1 MAKTLAELDKEFQ
14 LNKTFGADARLVPV
28 LAEADLSPHVE
39 TSPPVE
45 SAAAAIVP
53 ESAHNEIPAK
63 TAPKSRGLAALD
75 AQFRGRSAVE
85 TAAEPAEDTPPQQVR
100 RSRGLAALDAQ
111 FRVQPEVDADAARS
125 ESIVVPE
132 IVEDEQAA
140 PVVRKRRFA
149 RVFSL
154 ASDVIFYVA
163 MLILVLS
170 AFTVMQNGKLPFSSN
185 YRFYSVLTSSMESVY
200 PKGSL
205 IIVAKTD
212 PDRLIIGNDITFHT
226 GATDTITHRIVDVIE
241 NYNGSGQ
248 RAFQTKGVNNQSADE
263 SRVPAND
270 VVGKVIFFVPGLGA
284 FFYRLAEN
292 LYLIVIFFVAGVGF
306 SFFLNM
312 TLGETFRERRIR
324 KAKAVLQDS
333 KS

>member
-14 LNKTFGADARLVPV
+14 FNKTFGADARLVPV
-28 LAEADLSPHVE
+28 PSEADASPHVE
-39 TSPPVE
+39 TSSPVE
-45 SAAAAIVP
+45 SAAAEIVP
-53 ESAHNEIPAK
+53 ESAHSDIPTK
-63 TAPKSRGLAALD
+63 SAPKSRGLAALD
-75 AQFRGRSAVE
+75 AQFRVRPEAK
-85 TAAEPAEDTPPQQVR
+85 AE
-100 RSRGLAALDAQ
+100 
-111 FRVQPEVDADAARS
+111 EVRS
-125 ESIVVPE
+125 ESIVVPQ
-132 IVEDEQAA
+132 IVEVEQTKT
-140 PVVRKRRFA
+140 VVRERRFA
-149 RVFSL
+149 RVFSV
-154 ASDVIFYVA
+154 ASDLIFYAA
-163 MLILVLS
+163 MLTLVLA

-205 IIVAKTD
+205 IIVAKND

-241 NYNGSGQ
+241 DYNGSSQ
-248 RAFQTKGVNNQSADE
+248 RAFQTKGVNNQSADA
-263 SRVPAND
+263 SRVPEND
-270 VVGKVIFFVPGLGA
+270 VVGKVIFFTPGLGS
-284 FFYRLAEN
+284 FLYQLGDN
-292 LYLIVIFFVAGVGF
+292 LHLIVIFFVAGVGF

>member
-14 LNKTFGADARLVPV
+14 FNKTFGADARLVPV
-28 LAEADLSPHVE
+28 SAEVNLSPHVE

-45 SAAAAIVP
+45 SAATEIVP
-53 ESAHNEIPAK
+53 EPAHKDIRA
-63 TAPKSRGLAALD
+63 KSRGLAALD

-85 TAAEPAEDTPPQQVR
+85 IVAEPAEPAEGTSPQQVR
-100 RSRGLAALDAQ
+100 KSRGLAALDAQ
-111 FRVQPEVDADAARS
+111 FRVQPEVEAEVTRS

-132 IVEDEQAA
+132 TVEVEQAA

-149 RVFSL
+149 RVFSV

-163 MLILVLS
+163 MLILVLT

-212 PDRLIIGNDITFHT
+212 PDRLVIGNDITFHT

-241 NYNGSGQ
+241 DYNGSGQ

-263 SRVPAND
+263 SRVQVND
-270 VVGKVIFFVPGLGA
+270 VVGKVIFFVPGLGS
-284 FFYRLAEN
+284 FLYQLGDN
-292 LYLIVIFFVAGVGF
+292 LHLIVIFFIAGVGF

-312 TLGETFRERRIR
+312 TLGETFRERKIR
-324 KAKAVLQDS
+324 KAKAVLKDV